1 MILAIQMWIMNKE
14 VIKELG
20 EPLIYLDGDIW
31 IVNKKGFGCINAEKI
46 RYLFVDKKFRN
57 LGIGSIIL
65 KELEKHCCNYE
76 LLAPK
81 SVIQFYLK
89 HGYKAEKFT
98 VNWVKLYK

>member
-1 MILAIQMWIMNKE
+1 MNKE

-31 IVNKKGFGCINAEKI
+31 IVNEKGFGCINAEKI
-46 RYLFVDKKFRN
+46 RYLFVDKKFRG
-57 LGIGSIIL
+57 LGIGSMIL
-65 KELEKHCCNYE
+65 KELEKHCCTYE

-81 SVIQFYLK
+81 EVIQFYLK
-89 HGYKAEKFT
+89 HGYKAQKFT